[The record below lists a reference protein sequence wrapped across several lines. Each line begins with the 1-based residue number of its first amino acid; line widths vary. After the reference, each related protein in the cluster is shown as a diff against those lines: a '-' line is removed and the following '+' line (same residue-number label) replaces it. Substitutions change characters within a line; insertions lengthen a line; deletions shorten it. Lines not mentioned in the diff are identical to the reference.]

1 LQIIFDFLLQNRNV
15 FKFNFTSFIAP
26 KSMKRFS
33 FKNIQIL
40 RLLRFIILLCGI
52 FFLICVGL
60 SLTTLPYWG
69 YHWLGT
75 SLAKNN
81 DKPVSIILL
90 GGSGMPSESN
100 LIRSWY
106 TASAAVAFPESRVI
120 IVMPGNPGDSA
131 GTPGKMKKELV
142 IRGIDPERIGFEM
155 KGTNTRSQAIHCAE
169 ILDPAQPVWLVTSP
183 ENMRRS
189 VLCFRKVGF
198 NKISGLPAFENA
210 SEADFSFR
218 DDELGGKPTILPDVG
233 ENLQVRYQLWN
244 HLKYEILIV
253 REMVALT
260 YYRLR
265 GWT

>member
-1 LQIIFDFLLQNRNV
+1 
-15 FKFNFTSFIAP
+15 
-26 KSMKRFS
+26 MKRFS

-40 RLLRFIILLCGI
+40 GLLHFIILFGGI
-52 FFLICVGL
+52 FFLLSVGL

-75 SLAKNN
+75 SLAKTDN
-81 DKPVSIILL
+81 KPVTVILL

-106 TASAAVAFPESRVI
+106 TASAAEAFPESRVI
-120 IVMPGNPGDSA
+120 IAMPGNTTDSA
-131 GTPGKMKKELV
+131 GTPLKMMKELM
-142 IRGIDPERIGFEM
+142 IRGIDSERIAFELN
-155 KGTNTRSQAIHCAE
+155 GTNTRSQAIQCAAFM
-169 ILDPAQPVWLVTSP
+169 DPEQSVWLVTSP

-189 VLCFRKVGF
+189 ILCFRKVGF
-198 NKISGLPAFENA
+198 KKIGGLPAFENA
-210 SEADFSFR
+210 SEADFSFN

-253 REMVALT
+253 REMVALS

-265 GWT
+265 GWI